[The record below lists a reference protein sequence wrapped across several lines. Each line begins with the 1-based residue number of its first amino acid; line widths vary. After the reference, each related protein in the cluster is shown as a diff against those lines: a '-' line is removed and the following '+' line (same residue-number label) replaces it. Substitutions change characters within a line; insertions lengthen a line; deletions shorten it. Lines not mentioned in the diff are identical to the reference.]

1 MQTNG
6 SDVLRLTSHSAVD
19 SDPAYSPDGSRIVF
33 FSNRD
38 GHWEMYTMSSLG
50 TDQTEILDDTFED
63 YRASFLDDH
72 TLIFQTNRWGGSQ
85 IASIDLTSGTIT
97 QLTTQGGERAA
108 VWCPA
113 PSPDPTPTPLASG
126 ALSLTVVFPTP
137 IIPTPSAILTTVHN
151 VDTMQLFGQ
160 IQKQLVS
167 FTTNDPTGTLFLAII
182 GVLSVFGVLGPWAV
196 GFFKNR

>member
-1 MQTNG
+1 
-6 SDVLRLTSHSAVD
+6 
-19 SDPAYSPDGSRIVF
+19 
-33 FSNRD
+33 
-38 GHWEMYTMSSLG
+38 MYTMSSLG